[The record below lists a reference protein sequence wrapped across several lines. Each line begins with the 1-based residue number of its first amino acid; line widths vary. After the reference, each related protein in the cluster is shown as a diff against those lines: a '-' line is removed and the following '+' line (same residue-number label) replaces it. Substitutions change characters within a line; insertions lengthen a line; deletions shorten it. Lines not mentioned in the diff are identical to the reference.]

1 MTLKIVVGNFI
12 VTYVQIMIVGM
23 GVGRMGCGLVATA
36 VATAVYVIS
45 LSSEISLYICS
56 LVRDLLSAAATLFTK
71 RVWCAESFS
80 SIQTVC
86 LRLKDEP
93 YSQHYQGCK
102 AKLINQFQS
111 KDKIYNPYP
120 QTNTGF

>member
-1 MTLKIVVGNFI
+1 
-12 VTYVQIMIVGM
+12 MIVGM

-71 RVWCAESFS
+71 RV
-80 SIQTVC
+80 
-86 LRLKDEP
+86 
-93 YSQHYQGCK
+93 
-102 AKLINQFQS
+102 
-111 KDKIYNPYP
+111 
-120 QTNTGF
+120 

>member
-1 MTLKIVVGNFI
+1 MPFSGIQDGNGKYLIRIPTWSPKVLYNAGTRIYYNNNYQFPDRLEIDGPTNMTLKIVVGNFI

-71 RVWCAESFS
+71 RV
-80 SIQTVC
+80 
-86 LRLKDEP
+86 
-93 YSQHYQGCK
+93 
-102 AKLINQFQS
+102 
-111 KDKIYNPYP
+111 
-120 QTNTGF
+120 

>member
-1 MTLKIVVGNFI
+1 MIRIPTWSPKVLYNAGTRIYYNNNYQFPDRLEIDGPTNMTLKIVVGNFI

-56 LVRDLLSAAATLFTK
+56 LVRDLLCAAATLFTK
-71 RVWCAESFS
+71 RV
-80 SIQTVC
+80 
-86 LRLKDEP
+86 
-93 YSQHYQGCK
+93 
-102 AKLINQFQS
+102 
-111 KDKIYNPYP
+111 
-120 QTNTGF
+120 